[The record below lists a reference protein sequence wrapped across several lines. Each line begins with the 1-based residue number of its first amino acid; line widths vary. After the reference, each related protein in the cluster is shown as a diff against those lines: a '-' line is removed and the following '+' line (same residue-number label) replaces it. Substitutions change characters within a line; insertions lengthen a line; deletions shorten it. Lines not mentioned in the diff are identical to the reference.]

1 MMHENKASV
10 ETESSEQLR
19 SRQRLSLWLLAFFT
33 TVYAVFIA
41 LCAFAYDLIS
51 SNEIA
56 GVPIVVW
63 YGLGLILL
71 AIAIAGLYGRLTRV
85 RN

>member
-1 MMHENKASV
+1 MMHENKGSL
-10 ETESSEQLR
+10 ETETAEQLR

-33 TVYAVFIA
+33 AVYAVFIG
-41 LCAFAYDLIS
+41 LCAFAYNLVS
-51 SNEIA
+51 RNEIA
-56 GVPIVVW
+56 GVPVVVW

-85 RN
+85 R

>member
-1 MMHENKASV
+1 M

-56 GVPIVVW
+56 GVPVVVW

>member
-1 MMHENKASV
+1 MMHENNSSV
-10 ETESSEQLR
+10 ETETQDQIR

-33 TVYAVFIA
+33 SVYAVFIG
-41 LCAFAYDLIS
+41 LCAFAYGLVS
-51 SNEIA
+51 LNEIA

-85 RN
+85 R